1 MPFTPAEVKQLVT
14 EGVQDYF
21 RLKGEMQDGR
31 NVIDH
36 LNQTRTDVISTKD
49 VASAIPQKIL
59 FDTKVEGRNLFDS
72 IKQVRTDVFGT
83 RGGTAIDIP
92 ALAKELASQLE
103 AKDIA
108 ELASQLQ
115 ITVKE
120 S

>member
-1 MPFTPAEVKQLVT
+1 
-14 EGVQDYF
+14 
-21 RLKGEMQDGR
+21 MQDGR

-83 RGGTAIDIP
+83 RSSGTAIDIP

-103 AKDIA
+103 AKDVA
-108 ELASQLQ
+108 ALAAQLQ